1 MASIENRSHYQV
13 SVKHRDDLTRTFT
26 HNALKKADEYCASLT
41 KQGLKPKLSR
51 LDDYYA
57 VRDRSTTR
65 PEQTLF
71 ASSKLEAEAIKQR
84 LESEQKQ
91 GLFVN
96 YAKGLK
102 TSFADLM
109 IRYLREEAPRHK
121 SFEVI
126 AYKINAI
133 LEDAG
138 YPRQDIVQI
147 VAEHPNP
154 CAKVKTMTFRK
165 PNGKRMGEPA
175 ETSKFIRKGFATIL
189 PEDFED
195 YIDERCQS
203 VEGATVDREFDI
215 FSAVCSI
222 AINTWRIPVAK
233 SPFDGVRRPKYFNER
248 DRRLKGDE
256 EARLLRAAYDEDR
269 ARCIE
274 VRLRQLVQS
283 KGEGT
288 HSKYGRIRARKLRT
302 EEAEATYEHVPL
314 METFVHFQLMT
325 AARRGET
332 LSLTWA
338 NVDLEAQTAFL
349 PDTKN
354 GRARKLPLRRAL
366 VHLLQ
371 KLPRDGSRVFP
382 IGVDGLRKA
391 WKRMC
396 VQAGFVEADE
406 LRIHDLRHEAISR
419 VAEAGSSTPGGFSLV
434 DLQHFSGH
442 RDVRMLLRYAHLC
455 TQSLAKRLDAAFASE
470 EESDVHHGRR
480 RLKADAGITLA
491 EIVEASTQVPE
502 VPPALLTGNA
512 ANVIAVDFR
521 SRGAA

>member
-1 MASIENRSHYQV
+1 MASVENRSHYQV
-13 SVKHRDDLTRTFT
+13 SIKHRDDLTRTFA
-26 HNALKKADEYCASLT
+26 HNAKKKAEEYCASLT
-41 KQGLKPKLSR
+41 QQRLKPKLSR
-51 LDDYYA
+51 LDNYYA

-96 YAKGLK
+96 YARGLQ
-102 TSFADLM
+102 TSFAELM

-121 SFEVI
+121 AFEVV

-138 YPRQDIVQI
+138 YPRQDIAQI

-154 CAKVKTMTFRK
+154 CPKVKAMKIRQQ
-165 PNGKRMGEPA
+165 NGKRMGEPS
-175 ETSKFIRKGFATIL
+175 ETSKFVRKGFAAIV

-195 YIDERCQS
+195 YIDERSQAVDPS
-203 VEGATVDREFDI
+203 TVDREVDV

-222 AINTWRIPVAK
+222 AIDTWRIPVAK
-233 SPFDGVRRPKYFNER
+233 NPMDGVRRPKYFHER
-248 DRRLKGDE
+248 DRRLKVDE
-256 EARLLRAAYDEDR
+256 EVRLLRAAYDEDR

-274 VRLRQLVQS
+274 VRLGQLVDS
-283 KGEGT
+283 KSEGT
-288 HSKYGRIRARKLRT
+288 HSKYGRIRARKLWM

-325 AARRGET
+325 AARRGEA

-354 GRARKLPLRRAL
+354 GRARKLPLRSAL
-366 VHLLQ
+366 VQLLK
-371 KLPRDGSRVFP
+371 KLPREGTNVFP

-406 LRIHDLRHEAISR
+406 LRVHDLRHEAISR
-419 VAEAGSSTPGGFSLV
+419 VAAAGSSTPGGFSLV

-455 TQSLAKRLDAAFASE
+455 TQNLAKRLDAAFASAD
-470 EESDVHHGRR
+470 ESEVHHGRR
-480 RLKADAGITLA
+480 RLKATAGVTLA
-491 EIVEASTQVPE
+491 EIVDASTQVSE
-502 VPPALLTGNA
+502 VPPALLTGKPE
-512 ANVIAVDFR
+512 NVIAVDFR